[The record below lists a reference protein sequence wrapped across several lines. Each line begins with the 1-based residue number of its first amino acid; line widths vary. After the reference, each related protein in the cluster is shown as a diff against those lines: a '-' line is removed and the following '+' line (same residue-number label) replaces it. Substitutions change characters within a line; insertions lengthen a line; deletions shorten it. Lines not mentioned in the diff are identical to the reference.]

1 MRFTVSAAALLAF
14 AAKVLAQDP
23 TADFDPI
30 LTPGEGET
38 LDAGSTY
45 KITWE
50 TVDKYNGTATIILM
64 GGKTENT
71 LELLDPVA
79 SSIDNS
85 AGEYDWKIASDL
97 GADATYGLKIQ
108 WDSDE
113 TIFQYSFPFAI
124 EGSGASSSSS
134 ASGSGTATVTSTV
147 TSASASGTS
156 GSSSTGSVAETITS
170 TITSESGIPTASSNL
185 STTGSPATTVTSVVV
200 PSGSGTGS
208 SASASPTTVTDNGA
222 AKLTGS
228 FIALS
233 GLVAAALLL

>member
-79 SSIDNS
+79 S
-85 AGEYDWKIASDL
+85 K
-97 GADATYGLKIQ
+97 
-108 WDSDE
+108 
-113 TIFQYSFPFAI
+113 
-124 EGSGASSSSS
+124 
-134 ASGSGTATVTSTV
+134 
-147 TSASASGTS
+147 
-156 GSSSTGSVAETITS
+156 
-170 TITSESGIPTASSNL
+170 
-185 STTGSPATTVTSVVV
+185 
-200 PSGSGTGS
+200 
-208 SASASPTTVTDNGA
+208 
-222 AKLTGS
+222 
-228 FIALS
+228 
-233 GLVAAALLL
+233 